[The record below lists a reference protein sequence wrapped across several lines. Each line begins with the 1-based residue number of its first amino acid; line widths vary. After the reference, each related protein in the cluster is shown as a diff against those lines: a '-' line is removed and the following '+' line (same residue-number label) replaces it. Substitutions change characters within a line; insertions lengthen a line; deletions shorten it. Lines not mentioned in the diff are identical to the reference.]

1 MPRERPRG
9 IVRSR
14 RVHVPLQNIVPIR
27 NGFIVNTE
35 VPGWNRRRPGGE
47 RVLNDSVP
55 FVFGTMAAE

>member
-1 MPRERPRG
+1 
-9 IVRSR
+9 
-14 RVHVPLQNIVPIR
+14 VHVPLQNIVPIR

-35 VPGWNRRRPGGE
+35 VLGWNRRRPGGE